1 MLRTKERL
9 PTRQLDTGQLP
20 DHQIVRADSRELL
33 EACYRLRYQVYCVEN
48 PFEDPKESPNGLEMD
63 AYEGRSLH
71 ALVVHRPSGIPV
83 ATVRLILPDMCVEPP
98 LPFLSLCKHPLLG
111 DSTQIPMDQVA
122 EISRFAV
129 SKMSRRL
136 RRPPELLGADGKAGR
151 GSSIDPREA
160 PTVALV
166 RAFVALAAQNDIH
179 ILFALMEKGLI
190 RRANLLGIRFVPV
203 GPPVEHHGLRQ
214 PCVTVIKDL
223 LDNAKVRRPD
233 VWEALTDGG
242 SMATVFRSFDGLI

>member
-1 MLRTKERL
+1 MLRTRERL
-9 PTRQLDTGQLP
+9 PARQLDTGQLP
-20 DHQIVRADSRELL
+20 DHEIVRADTPELL
-33 EACYRLRYQVYCVEN
+33 KACYRLRYQVYCVEN
-48 PFEDPKESPNGLEMD
+48 PFEDPRESPNGLETD

-71 ALVVHRPSGIPV
+71 ALVVHRPSGLPV
-83 ATVRLILPDMCVEPP
+83 ATVRLILPDLSLEPP

-111 DSTQIPMDQVA
+111 DPTQLPMDLVA

-129 SKMSRRL
+129 SKISRRL
-136 RRPPELLGADGKAGR
+136 RRSPELMGIDDREAR
-151 GSSIDPREA
+151 ESSIDPREA

-203 GPPVEHHGLRQ
+203 GPPVEHHGIRQ

-223 LDNAKVRRPD
+223 LDHAKVRRPD
-233 VWEALTDGG
+233 VWGALTDGG
-242 SMATVFRSFDGLI
+242 SMAKVFRSFDGLV